1 MAYMVD
7 VQGFKSPTLDF
18 VFKEVAILSTV
29 EGAQHRV
36 YLFKPPH
43 DWNLLTTKY
52 KSENRWLEKNYIGIP
67 WSYGNIPYEDLAA
80 TIQDVSKDSTRV
92 FVKGKERK
100 KWLENIISHV
110 EDLEDYG
117 SPSISKLCGDITG
130 YCSHHTLCMSERCA
144 VQNVYSIKKWMGF
157 NRARTSTDVDTVDSM
172 YT

>member
-1 MAYMVD
+1 MAYIVD

-29 EGAQHRV
+29 EGAQPRV

-67 WSYGNIPYEDLAA
+67 WSYGDIPYEDLAA
-80 TIQDVSKDSTRV
+80 TIQDALKDSTRV
-92 FVKGKERK
+92 FVKGKEKK

-117 SPSISKLCGDITG
+117 SPSI
-130 YCSHHTLCMSERCA
+130 
-144 VQNVYSIKKWMGF
+144 
-157 NRARTSTDVDTVDSM
+157 
-172 YT
+172 